1 MCAIF
6 ERLSRPWRTGH
17 EWGYI
22 SSSEI
27 YWEQKS
33 LADTKCYGS
42 YWNTTTRLE
51 RIIADCR
58 TFCNVRVDD
67 IMLAPAVLRL

>member
-1 MCAIF
+1 MF
-6 ERLSRPWRTGH
+6 ERLSRLWRTGH
-17 EWGYI
+17 ELGYI

-33 LADTKCYGS
+33 LADTKRYGS

-51 RIIADCR
+51 RIIAYC
-58 TFCNVRVDD
+58 
-67 IMLAPAVLRL
+67 